1 MLMVDADKVAAALD
15 YPRLVEA
22 LRNGHERGADAVER
36 LLMSQARAAAP
47 TNHLLV
53 WPAWQHDDLLGAKL
67 VSVFPGNRPPDPSI
81 STVYVLFDGRNGRPL
96 ACISGAEFTL
106 RKTAAD
112 SALGAS
118 FLARPDAARMLM
130 VGAGNQAPHQ
140 IRAHCAIRPSI
151 RSVAIWNRSPAK
163 A

>member
-1 MLMVDADKVAAALD
+1 MLMVDADKIAAALD

-22 LRNGHERGADAVER
+22 LRDGHQRGGDAVER

-81 STVYVLFDGRNGRPL
+81 STVYVLFDGCNGRPL

-130 VGAGNQAPHQ
+130 VARRCGA
-140 IRAHCAIRPSI
+140 RARLARPTDA
-151 RSVAIWNRSPAK
+151 RGWGGRDACRNADP
-163 A
+163 

>member
-22 LRNGHERGADAVER
+22 LRNGHQRGVYAVER
-36 LLMSQARAAAP
+36 LLMSQARATSP

-96 ACISGAEFTL
+96 ACINRADVRSG
-106 RKTAAD
+106 RTARFGRR
-112 SALGAS
+112 SAA
-118 FLARPDAARMLM
+118 
-130 VGAGNQAPHQ
+130 
-140 IRAHCAIRPSI
+140 
-151 RSVAIWNRSPAK
+151 
-163 A
+163 